1 MLRRW
6 SCHLKQTFYLLVA
19 SNIPWPSEHDFSVC
33 GPQTP
38 HCRHSPLS
46 EQNRKANLQ
55 HSAFSLINWAVS
67 VSLYRCTRSPFFCLR
82 KSVFFWPGQP
92 YLLLKLSSVF
102 YQLVFLTP
110 FYEFP
115 GPERKKKERKKT
127 LLILYPLIDAF
138 TSQLLCAVK
147 TWNYEIFLSLP
158 HLHSSVH
165 FLHYWNC
172 PGQCHQGPP
181 NWQKQETLFSS
192 HFIWPLWGIWHLITL
207 PSWKSLHPWF
217 LWPVSLVSLP
227 TCPAVPLRSLSC
239 SLL

>member
-1 MLRRW
+1 MNF
-6 SCHLKQTFYLLVA
+6 Q
-19 SNIPWPSEHDFSVC
+19 SVDHK
-33 GPQTP
+33 PP

-67 VSLYRCTRSPFFCLR
+67 VSLLPLYQ
-82 KSVFFWPGQP
+82 KSS
-92 YLLLKLSSVF
+92 LLFKEIRFLLTWSALSITLKLSSVF

-192 HFIWPLWGIWHLITL
+192 HFIWPLWGVWHLITL

-217 LWPVSLVSLP
+217 LWPVSLVSIP